1 MKLSIGVTG
10 AAYPILSNR
19 AHSET
24 IVLLRGRRQRIGSL
38 LSNLSPSLVS
48 GSEIV
53 WRKEKSPNG
62 KRSSVWDGRRQKNA
76 AATAEYKGKT
86 YYFCCNACK
95 AKFQQA
101 PEQYLKT

>member
-1 MKLSIGVTG
+1 
-10 AAYPILSNR
+10 
-19 AHSET
+19 
-24 IVLLRGRRQRIGSL
+24 RIGSL